1 MPLTRGFDNLF
12 IAADDDIAGRRALQ
26 RAREIR
32 PDEVHLKFANGAD
45 ANETIRQSGAD
56 TINSQHRRKLQSG
69 ASCRDQPSKRRR
81 LKQKGNNTCA
91 AFVAL
96 RLVGDARQI

>member
-12 IAADDDIAGRRALQ
+12 IAANDDFAGRRALQ

-32 PDEVHLKFANGAD
+32 PDVVHLKFANGAD

-56 TINSQHRRKLQSG
+56 TIT
-69 ASCRDQPSKRRR
+69 ASIDASFSRGRAAVTSH
-81 LKQKGNNTCA
+81 LKDA
-91 AFVAL
+91 A
-96 RLVGDARQI
+96 